1 VSQEVGQAVE
11 LERES
16 RDGRQIPRPTSP
28 DKPASRKRE
37 RASER
42 ARVDAIP
49 RGDFFS
55 WARSYAISAP
65 AETRLENFPRRGSV
79 ELMFRADATARYQ
92 SLSLFD

>member
-42 ARVDAIP
+42 AR
-49 RGDFFS
+49 
-55 WARSYAISAP
+55 SYAISAP

>member
-1 VSQEVGQAVE
+1 LLSTCAN
-11 LERES
+11 
-16 RDGRQIPRPTSP
+16 PP
-28 DKPASRKRE
+28 
-37 RASER
+37 
-42 ARVDAIP
+42 RVDAIP